1 MEEALS
7 GGAAGYCPRVRCAY
21 FTASFIAIAGRV
33 RQSPYRECLLNEKW
47 PVQQSCPGH
56 SLIIGQFFPQL
67 CQRRLQH
74 FPSSFRPCSP
84 TCLPCSPWQRSEERR
99 VGKECVSTCRS
110 RWSPY
115 H

>member
-84 TCLPCSPWQRSEERR
+84 TCLPCSRSEERR
-99 VGKECVSTCRS
+99 VGKECVSTCRL

-115 H
+115 S